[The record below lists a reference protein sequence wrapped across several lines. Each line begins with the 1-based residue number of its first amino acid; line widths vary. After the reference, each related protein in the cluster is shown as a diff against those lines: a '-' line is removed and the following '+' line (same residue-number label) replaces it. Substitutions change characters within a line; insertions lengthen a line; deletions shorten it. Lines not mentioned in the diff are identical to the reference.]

1 VAAAA
6 RPIPTITSTG
16 ADATTAVNRIT
27 DGLRTHGLDSQMS
40 DIHVF
45 TTKTDPSHQ
54 LGRPHSYVARAA
66 FTDTTLPAA
75 ATRSAGLARGGTVE
89 VFTMAADARA
99 AAGHAADELPGET
112 DLLSGV
118 VLLRL
123 SPRVPSTLV
132 ETYRTALHE
141 TTGTPA
147 QVVR

>member
-1 VAAAA
+1 
-6 RPIPTITSTG
+6 
-16 ADATTAVNRIT
+16 
-27 DGLRTHGLDSQMS
+27 
-40 DIHVF
+40 
-45 TTKTDPSHQ
+45 
-54 LGRPHSYVARAA
+54 
-66 FTDTTLPAA
+66 
-75 ATRSAGLARGGTVE
+75 VE